1 MLTGYIRG
9 QELRI
14 STPEI
19 AADSIKYL
27 EAEFHFAG
35 HDWDGYVKTAY
46 FINGTSKFAL
56 VLADDRITADM
67 GLNLT
72 AGEWEVKLSGVKGGS
87 RITTTTEHIYVRE
100 FGSTDGTLPDVTATQ
115 AEQIL
120 AKIGDLSNLTTEDKT
135 NLVAAINEAAK
146 SGGGSGGG
154 KDGTGIESITYK
166 GEDEAGGNVYT
177 VLLTDG
183 TSYEITAPKGAKG
196 DKGDK
201 GDTGATGPQ
210 GPAGAAGP
218 QGPAGAPGKDG
229 ASMGITGATVGQIA
243 KIAAVD
249 ASGAPTAWEP
259 VDMPTGGGET
269 PSTYTVT
276 QTLENVSSS
285 NGGTS
290 VQAGTA
296 YTTTLTAAD
305 GYTLDTVTVT
315 MGGVDITSTAWDADT
330 GAVSINAVTGDIVIT
345 ASASAA
351 TLDTSPAIAKTGY
364 SLNSNGGEY
373 EYATDGACY
382 TELYTLKTGAK
393 TLTLYIA
400 DSVDV
405 AFSAGGKMQF
415 WDAAQQVEYWSPM
428 NYRNS
433 ERAFNIKD
441 GATRFRTSLALAD
454 VESSYAY
461 DDTGHVYFAGKNTR
475 YYGKENIYG
484 TASNTAAKS
493 ESVDNAYMAL
503 SMSTGVTANT
513 TAYTGLT
520 SDYVSMVQANYDA
533 FIADV
538 MGDYNRIPFIVH
550 TDQHGRIGAKNPV
563 LKLIGDITNWYE
575 ISRCINLGDTVADRF
590 SATTLQAYLDAAK
603 DCIPLSRRLDVY
615 GNHDIWDADEDQKY
629 TVDQKRLSPYFKNIY
644 ARRHGNNG
652 YFTVADDYYN
662 VKYLV
667 INNMEYPATNY
678 STRRI
683 TTGQANFI
691 VEELSKKDGYDI
703 ILLSHVPLVTD
714 DTMTSRDSSYQAY
727 TETFLS
733 DATANTSFLAMIA
746 ARKAKTSGTFTD
758 SEGVEHAYDF
768 SGCDSELLMSLHG
781 HTHFEAYKALP
792 GSITE
797 FAFDWFDGNTFY
809 FAYIDRNAKKFKRW
823 KNEIDVAA
831 LEIDI

>member
-35 HDWDGYVKTAY
+35 RDWDGYVKTAY

-100 FGSTDGTLPDVTATQ
+100 FGGTDGTLPDVTATQ

-120 AKIGDLSNLTTEDKT
+120 AKIGDLANLTTEDKT

-146 SGGGSGGG
+146 SGGGSGG
-154 KDGTGIESITYK
+154 KDGT
-166 GEDEAGGNVYT
+166 
-177 VLLTDG
+177 
-183 TSYEITAPKGAKG
+183 
-196 DKGDK
+196 
-201 GDTGATGPQ
+201 
-210 GPAGAAGP
+210 
-218 QGPAGAPGKDG
+218 
-229 ASMGITGATVGQIA
+229 SMGITGATVGQIA

-259 VDMPTGGGET
+259 VDMPTSGGET

-276 QTLENVSSS
+276 QTLKNVSSS

-290 VQAGTA
+290 VQAGTS

-315 MGGVDITSTAWDADT
+315 MGGVDITSTAWNTET
-330 GAVSINAVTGDIVIT
+330 GEVSISAVTGDITIT

-351 TLDTSPAIAKTGY
+351 TLDTSPVIAKTGY
-364 SLNSNGGEY
+364 SLNSTGGEMV
-373 EYATDGACY
+373 TDGGCY
-382 TELYTLKTGAK
+382 TSFCTLQEGAK

-415 WDAAQQVEYWSPM
+415 WDAAQQVEYWSATA
-428 NYRNS
+428 YRNK
-433 ERAFNIKD
+433 AYPFIIAN

-454 VESSYAY
+454 VENSYAY
-461 DDTGHVYFAGKNTR
+461 DDTGHIYFAGKNTQ
-475 YYGKENIYG
+475 YYGKENIHD
-484 TASNTAAKS
+484 TANASTTKA

-513 TAYTGLT
+513 SAYTGLA

-533 FIADV
+533 FIAEV
-538 MGDYNRIPFIVH
+538 MGDYNRIPIIVH
-550 TDQHGRIGAKNPV
+550 TDQHGRIGEKNPV

-590 SATTLQAYLDAAK
+590 GATVLQTYLDAAK

-615 GNHDIWDADEDQKY
+615 GNHDVWDADENQKY

-652 YFTVADDYYN
+652 YIAVVDDYYN
-662 VKYLV
+662 VKYLIV
-667 INNMEYPATNY
+667 NNMEYPATNY

-683 TTGQANFI
+683 TTAQAKFI
-691 VEELSKKDGYDI
+691 VEELGKRDGYDI

-733 DATANTSFLAMIA
+733 DATVNTSFLAMIA
-746 ARKAKTSGTFTD
+746 ARKSKTSGTFTD
-758 SEGVEHAYDF
+758 SEGAEHAYDF
-768 SGCDSELLMSLHG
+768 SGSNSELLMSLHG

-809 FAYIDRNAKKFKRW
+809 FAYIDRNAKKFKCW
-823 KNEIDVAA
+823 KNESDVAA

>member
-1 MLTGYIRG
+1 MIKINVSRTCAETTQRERLTSGMQG
-9 QELRI
+9 VEL
-14 STPEI
+14 SFSFS
-19 AADSIKYL
+19 A
-27 EAEFHFAG
+27 
-35 HDWDGYVKTAY
+35 DWDDLVKTAV
-46 FINGTSKFAL
+46 FEGSGRRIAL
-56 VLADDRITADM
+56 TNIGDSCIIPHEVLAKHGGALRVGVYGRTAD
-67 GLNLT
+67 
-72 AGEWEVKLSGVKGGS
+72 GS
-87 RITTTTEHIYVRE
+87 AATPTVYAQLGIIQR
-100 FGSTDGTLPDVTATQ
+100 GADPNADPSTKPTLPVWAQIQ
-115 AEQIL
+115 AQ
-120 AKIGDLSNLTTEDKT
+120 IGDLSALTTEDKT

-166 GEDEAGGNVYT
+166 GEDEDGGNVYT

-183 TSYEITAPKGAKG
+183 SSYDITAPKGAKG
-196 DKGDK
+196 DKGD
-201 GDTGATGPQ
+201 TGAT
-210 GPAGAAGP
+210 GP

>member
-1 MLTGYIRG
+1 MIIGHVRG
-9 QELRI
+9 QELKLDR
-14 STPEI
+14 TTI

-35 HDWDGYVKTAY
+35 RDWDGYVKTAY
-46 FINGTSKFAL
+46 FINGASKFAL

-72 AGEWEVKLSGVKGGS
+72 AGEWEVKLSGVKGDS
-87 RITTTTEHIYVRE
+87 RITTTTERIYVRE

-120 AKIGDLSNLTTEDKT
+120 AKIGDLSDLTTEDKT

-146 SGGGSGGG
+146 SGGGSGG
-154 KDGTGIESITYK
+154 
-166 GEDEAGGNVYT
+166 
-177 VLLTDG
+177 
-183 TSYEITAPKGAKG
+183 
-196 DKGDK
+196 
-201 GDTGATGPQ
+201 
-210 GPAGAAGP
+210 
-218 QGPAGAPGKDG
+218 
-229 ASMGITGATVGQIA
+229 
-243 KIAAVD
+243 
-249 ASGAPTAWEP
+249 
-259 VDMPTGGGET
+259 ET

-276 QTLENVSSS
+276 QTLGNVSSS

-290 VQAGTA
+290 VQAGAA
-296 YTTTLTAAD
+296 YTTTLTAND
-305 GYTLDTVTVT
+305 GYTIGTVTVT
-315 MGGVDITSTAWDADT
+315 MGGTDITATAWDAST
-330 GAVSINAVTGDIVIT
+330 GTITIAQVTGDVRIT
-345 ASASAA
+345 ATASAA

-364 SLNSNGGEY
+364 SLNSNGEEY

-382 TELYTLKTGAK
+382 TEFYTLKTGAK

-405 AFSAGGKMQF
+405 AFSTGGKMQF

-428 NYRNS
+428 GYRNM
-433 ERAFNIKD
+433 EHAFAIAN

-461 DDTGHVYFAGKNTR
+461 DDTGHVYFAGKNTQ

-484 TASNTAAKS
+484 TASNSATKS

-683 TTGQANFI
+683 TTAQANFI

-733 DATANTSFLAMIA
+733 DATVNTSFLAMIA
-746 ARKAKTSGTFTD
+746 ARKAKTSGAFTD
-758 SEGVEHAYDF
+758 SEGIEHAYDF
-768 SGCDSELLMSLHG
+768 SECDSELLMSLHG

-809 FAYIDRNAKKFKRW
+809 FAYIDRRAKKFKCW
-823 KNEIDVAA
+823 KNEIDVAT